1 MSYCH
6 SYIHGFADIAKPLN
20 NFTQKWLVY
29 FNWSDQYETA
39 FTTFKEKLVQAPVL
53 AYPQFDKSPPFVLQ
67 TDADASYMGIGTM
80 LDQGDMLYKL
90 LNRLSNSTV

>member
-1 MSYCH
+1 M
-6 SYIHGFADIAKPLN
+6 
-20 NFTQKWLVY
+20 
-29 FNWSDQYETA
+29 
-39 FTTFKEKLVQAPVL
+39 QAPVL
-53 AYPQFDKSPPFVLQ
+53 AYPQFDKSPPFVKQ